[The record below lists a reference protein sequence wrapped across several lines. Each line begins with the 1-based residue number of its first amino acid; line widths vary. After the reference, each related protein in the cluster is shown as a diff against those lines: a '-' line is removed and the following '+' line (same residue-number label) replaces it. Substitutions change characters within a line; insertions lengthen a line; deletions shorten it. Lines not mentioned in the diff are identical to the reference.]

1 MENKIPKQKRIKTK
15 IKSKPI
21 QQKNSIKSNVSFP
34 NLKKKK
40 NKKKENVIE
49 PVLTIWWWQI
59 CSLTVLIPI
68 DFSFPLC
75 LQWCSKSEEGT
86 ENSLL
91 LSYFSV
97 FALSKPK
104 SYVTPNFKKWNQNLM
119 LPKYLN
125 KNQSNQISQ
134 N

>member
-1 MENKIPKQKRIKTK
+1 M
-15 IKSKPI
+15 
-21 QQKNSIKSNVSFP
+21 
-34 NLKKKK
+34 
-40 NKKKENVIE
+40 
-49 PVLTIWWWQI
+49 
-59 CSLTVLIPI
+59 
-68 DFSFPLC
+68 
-75 LQWCSKSEEGT
+75 GT

-104 SYVTPNFKKWNQNLM
+104 SHITPNLKKSNQNLM